1 VQTLIDALSSL
12 WHVLVAALILGA
24 GLPAVFALGV
34 RLLSSADTV
43 DDEGG
48 VARRNHVVMAGAY
61 ACFGLI
67 VAAVLT
73 GILYTAKAFLAAR
86 LGIHLFG
93 E

>member
-1 VQTLIDALSSL
+1 VQTLLTNLGSL
-12 WHVLVAALILGA
+12 ANIVVAGLVLGA

-34 RLLSSADTV
+34 RWLSAADTV
-43 DDEGG
+43 DDNG
-48 VARRNHVVMAGAY
+48 VTRRNNLATAGAY
-61 ACFGLI
+61 SCFALI
-67 VAAVLT
+67 VVAVLT